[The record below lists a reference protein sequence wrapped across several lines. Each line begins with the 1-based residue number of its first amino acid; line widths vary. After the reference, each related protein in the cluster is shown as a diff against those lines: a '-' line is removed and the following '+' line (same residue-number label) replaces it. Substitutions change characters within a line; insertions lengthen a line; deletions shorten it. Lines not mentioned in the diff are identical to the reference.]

1 MASVNGAVLSLAY
14 ILGLLLTALPG
25 QFAGIPLGAI
35 ALLLTG
41 AVASFTLPRFWK
53 TGPRSRLWLAAGLVG
68 LLATLYFQVRLP
80 DVEESDISRQISD
93 VDPTAPAQVL
103 TVQGKIDTPPRLTRK
118 QKVRFWLNVT
128 QISEITGDG
137 NSAIAGQPVTGKLYV
152 TVPLL
157 QGTGLTV
164 GQVVAV
170 TGSPYK
176 PKPAENPGGFNFEQY
191 LKRQGGFAGLTG
203 TQVDFPEGEGRS
215 PWGWWLIRERIV
227 QSQVRWS
234 GVPEG
239 PLLSAMVMGRNGV
252 DLPYDVQDQF
262 SRAGLAHALA
272 ASGFQ
277 VSLLVGVMLTLTQ
290 KLPNRARLVFG
301 VGVLILYTGLTG
313 IQPSV
318 LRAAVMG
325 MAALVALTTERKVR
339 PLSSILLA
347 AAILLLVNPLWI
359 WDLGFQ
365 LSFLATLGLIVTVP
379 SLTQKLDWLPPAIA
393 TLTAVPLAAYLW
405 TLPLQ
410 LYAFGVVS
418 PYSILLNVVVT
429 PLITLISIG
438 GMISALAAL
447 LWSTAGSATA
457 AVLYYPLHGLIFL
470 AEFCN
475 RLPGNSFATGTISA
489 IQAIALY
496 SLIILIWV
504 WKRGQKHWWI
514 ASLLGLSLV
523 ALPAWYRYSNLFQ
536 VTILSTSETPVLVVQ
551 DRGSVGLINSG
562 NQENADFT
570 VLPFLRKQGINQINW
585 AIATDS
591 NPNSTGWNRIAA
603 DLPIQTFYRSFSA
616 ETVGDR
622 PAASPV
628 QPDLGQA
635 GLLNSPP
642 LGPSS
647 SPLPVGQATQIGSVT
662 ASLINSNPVV
672 LQLGIGGQQWLLLQ
686 NLEPSAEQ
694 QRFLIEKISAPVQVL
709 WWSGEFVHPDL
720 LTAIGNQAAIA
731 SADLIDP
738 DTASWLRERA
748 IAIYW
753 TGHDG
758 AIQWTPEEGFTPFL
772 NALENNPSAF

>member
-1 MASVNGAVLSLAY
+1 MAAVNGAVLSLAY

-25 QFAGIPLGAI
+25 QFGGIPLGAI

-41 AVASFTLPRFWK
+41 AIASFTLPRFWK

-68 LLATLYFQVRLP
+68 LLATFYFQLRLP
-80 DVEESDISRQISD
+80 DVKESDISNQISNF
-93 VDPTAPAQVL
+93 DPTAPAQLL
-103 TVQGKIDTPPRLTRK
+103 TVQGKIDTPPQLTRK

-128 QISEITGDG
+128 QVSEITSDET
-137 NSAIAGQPVTGKLYV
+137 SANAGKPVTGKLYV

-157 QGTGLTV
+157 QGTGLTT

-170 TGSPYK
+170 TGTPYK

-191 LKRQGGFAGLTG
+191 LARQGGFAGLTG
-203 TQVDFPEGEGRS
+203 TQIDFPAGEGRS

-227 QSQVRWS
+227 QSQVRWL

-252 DLPYDVQDQF
+252 DLPYSVQDQF

-290 KLPNRARLVFG
+290 KLPNRARLIFG
-301 VGVLILYTGLTG
+301 LGVLILYTGLTG
-313 IQPSV
+313 MQPSV

-325 MAALVALTTERKVR
+325 TAALIALTTERKVR

-379 SLTQKLDWLPPAIA
+379 PLTQRLDWLPPAIA
-393 TLTAVPLAAYLW
+393 TLIVVPLAAYLW

-418 PYSILLNVVVT
+418 PYSILLNVLAT

-438 GMISALAAL
+438 GMISAVAAL
-447 LWSTAGSATA
+447 FWSTAGSALG
-457 AVLYYPLHGLIFL
+457 AVLYYPLHALVTL

-475 RLPGNSFATGTISA
+475 QLPGNSFATGTISV

-496 SLIILIWV
+496 SLIVVV
-504 WKRGQKHWWI
+504 WAWRRGQKFWWI
-514 ASLLGLSLV
+514 AFLLGLSLV
-523 ALPAWYRYSNLFQ
+523 AIPLWFRYTNLFQ
-536 VTILSTSETPVLVVQ
+536 VTVLSTSGTPVLVVQ
-551 DRGSVGLINSG
+551 ERGSVGLINSG
-562 NQENADFT
+562 DEENVNFT
-570 VLPFLRKQGINQINW
+570 VLPFLRKQGVNQINW
-585 AIATDS
+585 AISTDP
-591 NPNSTGWNRIAA
+591 NPGEAGWDRILA
-603 DLPIQTFYRSFSA
+603 DLPIQNFYQSPETTASVPSA
-616 ETVGDR
+616 TADTTLAGQTPPSLVT
-622 PAASPV
+622 S
-628 QPDLGQA
+628 QPKLPLPIDQAVSLGSVSA
-635 GLLNSPP
+635 MLLNAD
-642 LGPSS
+642 
-647 SPLPVGQATQIGSVT
+647 PVA
-662 ASLINSNPVV
+662 
-672 LQLGIGGQQWLLLQ
+672 LQLNIGEQQWLLLQ

-694 QRFLIEKISAPVQVL
+694 QRLLTEKILTPAQVL
-709 WWSGEFVHPDL
+709 WWSGEFLRPDL
-720 LTAIGNQAAIA
+720 LSAIDNRVAIA
-731 SADLIDP
+731 SAYSIDP
-738 DTASWLRERA
+738 DTALRLREQA
-748 IAIYW
+748 IATYW

-758 AIQWTPEEGFTPFL
+758 AIQWTPEKGFTPFL
-772 NALENNPSAF
+772 SPLENSPSAF

>member
-1 MASVNGAVLSLAY
+1 MAAVNGAVLGLAY

-41 AVASFTLPRFWK
+41 AIASFMLPRLWK

-68 LLATLYFQVRLP
+68 LLATFYFQSRLP
-80 DVEESDISRQISD
+80 DVAESDISNQISD
-93 VDPTAPAQVL
+93 YDPTAPAQLL

-128 QISEITGDG
+128 QVSEITSDET
-137 NSAIAGQPVTGKLYV
+137 SANAGQPVTGKLYV

-157 QGTGLTV
+157 QGTGLTA

-170 TGSPYK
+170 TGTPYK
-176 PKPAENPGGFNFEQY
+176 PKPADNPGGFNFEQY
-191 LKRQGGFAGLTG
+191 LARQGGFAGLTG
-203 TQVDFPEGEGRS
+203 TQIDFPEGEGRS
-215 PWGWWLIRERIV
+215 PWGWWVIRERIV
-227 QSQVRWS
+227 QSQVRWL

-239 PLLSAMVMGRNGV
+239 PLLSAMVIGRNGV
-252 DLPYDVQDQF
+252 DLPYEVQDQF

-290 KLPNRARLVFG
+290 KLPNRARLIFG
-301 VGVLILYTGLTG
+301 LGVLILYTALTG
-313 IQPSV
+313 MQPSV

-325 MAALVALTTERKVR
+325 TAALIALTTERKVR

-379 SLTQKLDWLPPAIA
+379 PLTQRLDWLPPAIA
-393 TLTAVPLAAYLW
+393 TLIAVPLAAYLW

-418 PYSILLNVVVT
+418 PYSILLNVLVT
-429 PLITLISIG
+429 PLITLVSIG
-438 GMISALAAL
+438 GMISAVAAL
-447 LWSTAGSATA
+447 LWSTAGSALG
-457 AVLYYPLHGLIFL
+457 AVLYYPLHGLVFL

-475 RLPGNSFATGTISA
+475 QLPGNSFATGTISV

-496 SLIILIWV
+496 GLILIVWA
-504 WKRGQKHWWI
+504 WKRGRKYWWI
-514 ASLLGLSLV
+514 AFLLGVSLV
-523 ALPAWYRYSNLFQ
+523 AIPLWVRYTNLFQ
-536 VTILSTSETPVLVVQ
+536 VTVLSTSGTPVLVVQ

-562 NQENADFT
+562 DEENVNFT
-570 VLPFLRKQGINQINW
+570 VLPFLRKQGVNRINW
-585 AIATDS
+585 AIATDL
-591 NPNSTGWNRIAA
+591 NAGNAGWDRILA
-603 DLPIQTFYRSFSA
+603 DLPIQTFY
-616 ETVGDR
+616 
-622 PAASPV
+622 
-628 QPDLGQA
+628 
-635 GLLNSPP
+635 NSPETTANT
-642 LGPSS
+642 PSETPNATLVS
-647 SPLPVGQATQIGSVT
+647 QNLPSPATLQPKSPLPLDQAVSLGSVSAMLLNADPVALQLQIGD
-662 ASLINSNPVV
+662 
-672 LQLGIGGQQWLLLQ
+672 QRWLLLQ

-694 QRFLIEKISAPVQVL
+694 QRLLTEKVLTPAQVL
-709 WWSGEFVHPDL
+709 WWSGEFLRPDL
-720 LTAIGNQAAIA
+720 LAAIDNQVAIA
-731 SADLIDP
+731 SADSIDP
-738 DTASWLRERA
+738 DTALRLREQA
-748 IAIYW
+748 IATYW

-758 AIQWTPEEGFTPFL
+758 AIQWSPEKGFTPFL
-772 NALENNPSAF
+772 NPLENNPSAF

>member
-1 MASVNGAVLSLAY
+1 MAAVNGAVLSLAY

-35 ALLLTG
+35 AFLLMG
-41 AVASFTLPRFWK
+41 AIASFTLPRFWR

-68 LLATLYFQVRLP
+68 LLATFYFQSRLP
-80 DVEESDISRQISD
+80 DVKESDISNQIGD
-93 VDPTAPAQVL
+93 FDPTAPAQLL

-128 QISEITGDG
+128 QVSEITSDET
-137 NSAIAGQPVTGKLYV
+137 SANAGQSVTGKLYV

-157 QGTGLTV
+157 QGTGLTA

-170 TGSPYK
+170 TGTPYK
-176 PKPAENPGGFNFEQY
+176 PKPADNPGGFNFEQY
-191 LKRQGGFAGLTG
+191 LARQGGFAGLTG
-203 TQVDFPEGEGRS
+203 TQIDFPEGEGRS

-227 QSQVRWS
+227 QSQVRWL

-252 DLPYDVQDQF
+252 DLPYSVQDQF

-277 VSLLVGVMLTLTQ
+277 VSLLVGVVLALTQ
-290 KLPNRARLVFG
+290 KLPNRARLIFG
-301 VGVLILYTGLTG
+301 LGVLILYVGLTG
-313 IQPSV
+313 VQPSV

-325 MAALVALTTERKVR
+325 TAALIALTTERKVR

-379 SLTQKLDWLPPAIA
+379 PLTRRLDWLPPAIA
-393 TLTAVPLAAYLW
+393 TLIAVPLAAYLW

-418 PYSILLNVVVT
+418 PYSILLNVLAT

-447 LWSTAGSATA
+447 FWSTAGSALG
-457 AVLYYPLHGLIFL
+457 AVLYYPLHGLVFL

-475 RLPGNSFATGTISA
+475 QLPGNSFATGTISV

-496 SLIILIWV
+496 SLIVVV
-504 WKRGQKHWWI
+504 WAWRRGQKYWWAAFI
-514 ASLLGLSLV
+514 LGLSLV
-523 ALPAWYRYSNLFQ
+523 AIPLWFRYANLFQ
-536 VTILSTSETPVLVVQ
+536 VTVLSTSGTPVLVVQ
-551 DRGSVGLINSG
+551 ERGSVGLINSG
-562 NQENADFT
+562 DEENVNFT
-570 VLPFLRKQGINQINW
+570 VLPFLRKQGVNQINW
-585 AIATDS
+585 AIATD
-591 NPNSTGWNRIAA
+591 PNLDNSGWDQILA
-603 DLPIQTFYRSFSA
+603 DLPIQAFYSSP
-616 ETVGDR
+616 ETT
-622 PAASPV
+622 ASTSSMT
-628 QPDLGQA
+628 PDATA
-635 GLLNSPP
+635 GTL
-642 LGPSS
+642 PSLVAS
-647 SPLPVGQATQIGSVT
+647 QLKSPLPVGQTVPLGSVS
-662 ASLINSNPVV
+662 AMLLNADPVA
-672 LQLGIGGQQWLLLQ
+672 LQLNIGDQQWLLLQ

-694 QRFLIEKISAPVQVL
+694 QRLLTAKILTPAQVL
-709 WWSGEFVHPDL
+709 WWSGEFLRPDL
-720 LTAIGNQAAIA
+720 LSVIDNQVAIA
-731 SADLIDP
+731 SADSIDP
-738 DTASWLRERA
+738 DTALRLREQA
-748 IAIYW
+748 IATYW

-758 AIQWTPEEGFTPFL
+758 AIQWTPEKGFTPFL
-772 NALENNPSAF
+772 NPLENNPSAF